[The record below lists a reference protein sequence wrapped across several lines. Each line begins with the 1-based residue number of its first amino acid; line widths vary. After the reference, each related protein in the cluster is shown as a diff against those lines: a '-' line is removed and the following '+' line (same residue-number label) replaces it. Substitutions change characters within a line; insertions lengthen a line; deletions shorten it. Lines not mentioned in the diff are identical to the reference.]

1 MSSHTSHLTESHSSF
16 GKKCTSLEETKKNR
30 STKIIISSDV
40 VVITGIE
47 CKLKL
52 TGKKFAEYQLDK
64 IFIRNRC
71 QGTNQ
76 VFVLVMDGMAANF
89 SAS

>member
-1 MSSHTSHLTESHSSF
+1 MSSHTSHLTKSHSSSE
-16 GKKCTSLEETKKNR
+16 KKCTSREETKKNR

-40 VVITGIE
+40 VVIIVIE

-64 IFIRNRC
+64 IWIRIRC